1 VLDLLVQR
9 SKELIAVGLLQHV
22 PPNPNIIGDFDFS
35 DATYINRHKKYAVV
49 EKRHRLREQEMV
61 QWELSKLPAKISQLR
76 ALDVNV
82 FKGVCSPSVVT
93 AQCGLTVFRRNR

>member
-1 VLDLLVQR
+1 MQ
-9 SKELIAVGLLQHV
+9 
-22 PPNPNIIGDFDFS
+22 PNPNIIGGFDFS
-35 DATYINRHKKYAVV
+35 DATYINRHKKYTVV

-82 FKGVCSPSVVT
+82 FKGASVSPAIAV
-93 AQCGLTVFRRNR
+93 QCWLTVILRRNH

>member
-1 VLDLLVQR
+1 M
-9 SKELIAVGLLQHV
+9 
-22 PPNPNIIGDFDFS
+22 IGGFDFS

-82 FKGVCSPSVVT
+82 FKGASCPSTTTV
-93 AQCGLTVFRRNR
+93 QCGLTVILRQNR